1 MERRQAEFLVKDAVA
16 LDQFVR
22 VGVVDDNRAIQ
33 VRAYSYATWFSLPV
47 EVKRDWYFLGQ

>member
-1 MERRQAEFLVKDAVA
+1 MERRQAEFLVKVVVA
-16 LDQFVR
+16 LDQVVR

-33 VRAYSYATWFSLPV
+33 VRAILTQHGISLPV

>member
-1 MERRQAEFLVKDAVA
+1 
-16 LDQFVR
+16 LDRFVR

-33 VRAYSYATWFSLPV
+33 VRAILTQHGISLPV